1 MNPKPGSLSLFHP
14 LVARWFGEQVGQP
27 TDVQQQAW
35 PRIAAGEH
43 LLITAPTGSG
53 KTLTAFLWALNQL
66 ITGQWT
72 PGHTS
77 VLYISPLRALN
88 YDIQRNLLGPLTEL
102 KALFQ
107 KAGEVFPDIRVL
119 TRSGDTPQAN
129 RRQMLRHPPE
139 ILISTPESLNLLLS
153 STGGRTILTT
163 LSTVILDEIH
173 AVVSAKRGVYL
184 MTAVDRLVRLSGEFQ
199 RIALSATIRPLET
212 VAELVAG
219 YTLSGKS
226 GDLHYAPRPIDIV
239 HSAAEKQYDLHVQFP
254 QDAADP
260 DARDSVWDP
269 LVEEL
274 KEIIHRN
281 RSTLIFTNSRRL
293 CEMLTLKINQGQ
305 GEPVAYAHHGSLALE
320 IRAEVERKLKAGEL
334 RAIVATHSLELGIDI
349 GALDEV
355 VLIQSPFSVSSAIQ
369 RVGRA
374 GHQVGQISR
383 ATLFPTHPKDLIE
396 SAVLAPEILN
406 QDIEAVK
413 PVLCPLDVLAQVIV
427 SMVGVE
433 TWNVETLWE
442 NLRASY
448 PYRHLSREQFDLVLN
463 MLAGRYADSR
473 VRELKPLLSIDRLDH
488 TVAARR
494 GALQTLYLSGGV
506 IPDRGYF
513 HLRHQETHTRIGE
526 LDEEF
531 VWEASVGDTFTLG
544 TQNWQIQQITPND
557 VWVLPGNPQGTAAPF
572 WKAEEND
579 RDFHFSQSIGQFL
592 EEVNNR
598 LDGPE
603 LSVFLQQEKCL
614 DAGAAR
620 QLIDFLKRQK
630 EATGCSLPHRHHLVV
645 EFVSTGPGGVAGHQA
660 VIHTM
665 WGGRVN
671 RPLAM
676 ALDAAWQSRFGH
688 RPELYVSND
697 CLVLLLPHEIR
708 GEELLSLVG
717 SARIESLL
725 RTRLEGSGFFGARF
739 RECAGRAL
747 LLPRGK
753 FNERMPLWLSRLRSQ
768 KLLDA
773 VRQYEDFPIL
783 LETWRTCLRDE
794 FDLEAL
800 KLVLPELES
809 GAISWTEVHTD
820 HPSPFAQSDWWRQVN
835 QYMYMDDTPRSD
847 KTSKLR
853 GSLIRDVIFTP
864 GLRPTVSRQLAERF
878 ELKRQRLS
886 SGYSPQTVRELLD
899 WVVERVAIPQREWA
913 NLLQAMR
920 NDHGVDP
927 DLLLVQLQ
935 DKLLQF
941 HPTDAAEPLVAAR
954 EMLPRMINTFYGP
967 EKDVQVE
974 SLDKLPF
981 PKKNEEYTAYQG
993 EGEDWATLLGE
1004 WLQFYGPKTVEFVRR
1019 TLGVE
1024 NELLQRALE
1033 DLLDSQKV
1041 LQGHLVTEGEPDE
1054 ICDSENFEILLRLAR
1069 AESIPAFKPLEI
1081 EWLPL
1086 FLANHQGLIKPLNNI
1101 DGLYLRIEQLLCYP
1115 AEATTW
1121 ESEIL
1126 PARLH
1131 PYDPSWLDTLMQEG
1145 DLQWVGGEGHRV
1157 TFCFESDLDLLREEA
1172 GHPELPSDRG
1182 ESQDSG
1188 IGQRGVGPLADL
1200 FPDAAGRYDFSTLLR
1215 LSKGGSVDLA
1225 NRLWNGIWQGQV
1237 TNDSFI
1243 TLRRAILNK
1252 FKLPNGGTRD
1262 GGKLRRRLS
1271 SRARMAGRREGRF
1284 FAGNWHLLASP
1295 DLPDDLLEKEECR
1308 KDRVRLLLDRYG
1320 ILFRELLQRE
1330 LPALRWSAVFRSLR
1344 IMELSGEVMAG
1355 VFFHGIPGP
1364 QFISHQAFRS
1374 LQRQPPEDAVY
1385 WIHATDPASLC
1396 GIQLDSIRGML
1407 PARAASTHLVYRGN
1421 QLGLVSKRHGKDL
1434 TFHVPPDDPH
1444 LPEYMVLLRHLLT
1457 RQFQPVRRIAIETIN
1472 GEKASQS
1479 PYVPALRTSFDVI
1492 VDYQYV
1498 NLYRKMR

>member
-1 MNPKPGSLSLFHP
+1 
-14 LVARWFGEQVGQP
+14 
-27 TDVQQQAW
+27 
-35 PRIAAGEH
+35 
-43 LLITAPTGSG
+43 
-53 KTLTAFLWALNQL
+53 
-66 ITGQWT
+66 
-72 PGHTS
+72 
-77 VLYISPLRALN
+77 
-88 YDIQRNLLGPLTEL
+88 
-102 KALFQ
+102 
-107 KAGEVFPDIRVL
+107 
-119 TRSGDTPQAN
+119 
-129 RRQMLRHPPE
+129 
-139 ILISTPESLNLLLS
+139 
-153 STGGRTILTT
+153 
-163 LSTVILDEIH
+163 
-173 AVVSAKRGVYL
+173 
-184 MTAVDRLVRLSGEFQ
+184 
-199 RIALSATIRPLET
+199 
-212 VAELVAG
+212 
-219 YTLSGKS
+219 
-226 GDLHYAPRPIDIV
+226 
-239 HSAAEKQYDLHVQFP
+239 
-254 QDAADP
+254 
-260 DARDSVWDP
+260 
-269 LVEEL
+269 
-274 KEIIHRN
+274 
-281 RSTLIFTNSRRL
+281 
-293 CEMLTLKINQGQ
+293 
-305 GEPVAYAHHGSLALE
+305 
-320 IRAEVERKLKAGEL
+320 
-334 RAIVATHSLELGIDI
+334 
-349 GALDEV
+349 V

-406 QDIEAVK
+406 QDIEAVR

-448 PYRHLSREQFDLVLN
+448 PYRHLSREPFDLVLN

-473 VRELKPLLSIDRLDH
+473 VRELKPLISIDRLDH

-557 VWVLPGNPQGTAAPF
+557 VWVLPGNPQGAAAPF

-579 RDFHFSQSIGQFL
+579 RDFHFSQSIGRFL
-592 EEVNNR
+592 EEVNDR

-603 LSVFLQQEKCL
+603 LAVFLQQEKCL
-614 DAGAAR
+614 DAVAAR

-630 EATGCSLPHRHHLVV
+630 EATGCNLPHRHHLVV
-645 EFVSTGPGGVAGHQA
+645 EFVSTGPGGVPGHQA

-665 WGGRVN
+665 WGSRVN

-676 ALDAAWQSRFGH
+676 ALDAAWQARFGH

-697 CLVLLLPHEIR
+697 CVVLLLPHEIR

-794 FDLEAL
+794 FDLEGL
-800 KLVLPELES
+800 KQVLTELES
-809 GAISWTEVHTD
+809 GSISWTGVRTG

-853 GSLIRDVIFTP
+853 GSLLRHVIFTP
-864 GLRPTVSRQLAERF
+864 GLRPTVSRKLAERF

-935 DKLLQF
+935 DKLFQF
-941 HPTDAAEPLVAAR
+941 HPTEAAEPLVAAR
-954 EMLPRMINTFYGP
+954 EMLPRMINSFYGP

-974 SLDKLPF
+974 SLDKVPF

-1024 NELLQRALE
+1024 NERLQRALE

-1086 FLANHQGLIKPLNNI
+1086 FLANHQGLTKPLNNI

-1157 TFCFESDLDLLREEA
+1157 TFCFESDLDLLQEEP
-1172 GHPELPSDRG
+1172 GHPELPSDMG
-1182 ESQDSG
+1182 DSRDGG

-1215 LSKGGSVDLA
+1215 VSKGGSVDLA
-1225 NRLWNGIWQGQV
+1225 NRLWNGIWQGRV

-1252 FKLPNGGTRD
+1252 FKLPDGGTRD

-1271 SRARMAGRREGRF
+1271 SRARMAGRREGHF

-1374 LQRQPPEDAVY
+1374 LQRKPPEDAVY

-1407 PARAASTHLVYRGN
+1407 PARVASTHLVYRGN

-1434 TFHVPPDDPH
+1434 TFHVPPEDPH

-1472 GEKASQS
+1472 GEKASRS

-1492 VDYQYV
+1492 VDYQYI